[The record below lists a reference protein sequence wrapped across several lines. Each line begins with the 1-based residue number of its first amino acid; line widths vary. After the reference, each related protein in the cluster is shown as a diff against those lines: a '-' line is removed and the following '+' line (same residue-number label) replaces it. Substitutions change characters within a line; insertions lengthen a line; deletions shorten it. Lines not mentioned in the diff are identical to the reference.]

1 MLRIA
6 VCDDIPIYVDM
17 LADGIEAW
25 ADEKHFNVQL
35 EKFAS
40 GEEVLFGQ
48 EAAGDYAVV
57 FMDIELEGI
66 DGMETA
72 MKLRERNRM
81 VSIVFVSQY
90 EQYFKQMFKI
100 YPFRYI
106 EKPVSKQKVGEVLD
120 QIVEEH
126 RLFYESFFFQYN
138 RRNFHIALGE
148 VFYFVSE
155 RRVIRILMENDKEY
169 VFYEKLDDLEKILAD
184 YNNRFIRIH
193 QSYLVNGRQIE
204 QYLPGYVVM
213 RNGDTL
219 PVSRDKKGK
228 ITEFYMDFLEEKC

>member
-6 VCDDIPIYVDM
+6 VCDDVPAYVEM
-17 LADGIEAW
+17 LAAGINAW
-25 ADEKHFNVQL
+25 AEQRNFNVQL

-40 GEEVLFGQ
+40 GEEVLFEQ
-48 EAAGDYAVV
+48 EAAGDFAVV
-57 FMDIELEGI
+57 FMDVELDGI

-72 MKLRERNRM
+72 IKLRERNRM

-90 EQYFKQMFKI
+90 EQYFKQMFRV

-106 EKPVSKQKVGEVLD
+106 EKPASRQKVGEALD

-126 RLFYESFFFQYN
+126 KLFYESFFFKYK
-138 RRNFHIALGE
+138 RRVFNIALGE

-155 RRVIRILMENDKEY
+155 KRVIRILMEKEKEY
-169 VFYEKLDDLEKILAD
+169 VFYEKLDALEKILVD

-193 QSYLVNGRQIE
+193 KSYLVNGRQIE
-204 QYLPGYVVM
+204 QYLPGAVVM
-213 RNGDTL
+213 RNGDLL

-228 ITEFYMDFLEEKC
+228 ITEFYMDFLAEEC

>member
-6 VCDDIPIYVDM
+6 VCDDIPICVDM
-17 LADGIEAW
+17 LADGIKAW
-25 ADEKHFNVQL
+25 ADERQLNVQI

-40 GEEVLFGQ
+40 GEEVLCGQ
-48 EAAGDYAVV
+48 EAAGDYAAV
-57 FMDIELEGI
+57 FMDIELDGI

-72 MKLRERNRM
+72 MKLMERNRM

-106 EKPVSKQKVGEVLD
+106 EKPVSRQKVWEVLD

-126 RLFYESFFFQYN
+126 RLFYESFFFKYN

-155 RRVIRILMENDKEY
+155 KRVIRILMENDKEY
-169 VFYEKLDDLEKILAD
+169 VFYEKLDDLERILAD

-213 RNGDTL
+213 RNGDVL

-228 ITEFYMDFLEEKC
+228 ITAFYMDFIEEKS

>member
-6 VCDDIPIYVDM
+6 VCDDVPHYVEM
-17 LADGIEAW
+17 LAGDIEAW
-25 ADEKHFNVQL
+25 AGQRRFNVQL

-40 GEEVLFGQ
+40 GEEVLFEQ
-48 EAAGDYAVV
+48 EMAGDFTAV
-57 FMDIELEGI
+57 FMDIELDGM

-90 EQYFKQMFKI
+90 EQYFKQMFQV
-100 YPFRYI
+100 YPFQFI
-106 EKPVSKQKVGEVLD
+106 EKPVSRRKVNEVLD

-126 RLFYESFFFQYN
+126 RIFYESFFFKYN
-138 RRNFHIALGE
+138 RRLFHIALGE
-148 VFYFVSE
+148 VLYFVSE
-155 RRVIRILMENDKEY
+155 RRVIRIRMEHDKEY
-169 VFYEKLDDLEKILAD
+169 VFYEKLDALEKEIAG

-193 QSYLVNGRQIE
+193 KSYLVNGRQIE
-204 QYLPGYVVM
+204 QYLPGQVMM
-213 RNGDTL
+213 RNGDLL

-228 ITEFYMDFLEEKC
+228 MMEYYVELLAEK

>member
-1 MLRIA
+1 MFRIA
-6 VCDDIPIYVDM
+6 VCDDVPIHVEM
-17 LADGIEAW
+17 LAGEIEAW
-25 ADEKHFNVQL
+25 ADERHFNVQI
-35 EKFAS
+35 EKFTR

-48 EAAGDYAVV
+48 EAAGDYAAV

-72 MKLRERNRM
+72 TKLRERNRM

-90 EQYFKQMFKI
+90 ERYFKQMLEI
-100 YPFRYI
+100 YPFRYLD
-106 EKPVSKQKVGEVLD
+106 KPVSRQKVGEVLD

-126 RLFYESFFFQYN
+126 KLFYESFFFKYN
-138 RRNFHIALGE
+138 RRVFQIGLGE
-148 VFYFVSE
+148 VLYFVSE
-155 RRVIRILMENDKEY
+155 RRVIRILMENHKEF

-219 PVSRDKKGK
+219 PVSREKKGR
-228 ITEFYMDFLEEKC
+228 IVEFYMDFLEEKC